1 MSVKLTAEQR
11 VVLAYYAAHD
21 CGAMRFRGRWVWA
34 DEVRSKPDLARRFI
48 QDRDENDYRDDR
60 DNSEMLR
67 VWLAPSGKAVRQ

>member
-34 DEVRSKPDLARRFI
+34 DEVRANPDLARR
-48 QDRDENDYRDDR
+48 RDENHYRDDR

-67 VWLAPSGKAVRQ
+67 LWLTSEPKGKVRQ